1 MIPESLASIDFK
13 TSYRK
18 SIHNIANDF
27 YIPAMRTALLYRRAV
42 GYFSSAIFSLSMD
55 ALEELIENNGK
66 IQIVTSPFLSTSD
79 IEQINEA
86 LFSIENNEEIVTATL
101 IGSVE
106 SISKKSVNIDP
117 LKILSTLILNGTIEI
132 KIAILP
138 GRGILH
144 DKMGIFTDKENN
156 HVVFK
161 GSMNESLNGLAS
173 IENDGHL
180 DSADVFC
187 SWKPNDAGRV
197 ADQIGYFNNLWSN
210 NEPKCR
216 IITLKQAVLEKVF
229 KEYEIAGE
237 KNLIESINRLR
248 KTNSEIQPIQQPK
261 IDTLFAHQEEAI
273 EIWEKNGRRGIL
285 AHATASGKTI
295 TGLRI
300 IADSLE
306 RKETP
311 IVIVPSTL
319 LQSMWDTEIRKELAH
334 LNISIQL
341 LGGEGD
347 DTWKK
352 EGWLKRNSKDQRGFS
367 DSELIRWIFIVVS
380 KSAAGDHFQNY
391 LSQGEHLLLV
401 ADECHNYG
409 SHGAVDTIL
418 KLKVGPRIGLS
429 ATPARK
435 GDEDGTEK
443 LFEYLGGVIHEF
455 TIGQAIKM
463 GRLCTYIYKYK
474 TCELDQEEVESF
486 KELTHEMKQYY
497 ARFKSSSGESKN
509 TYYEKYRRLVD
520 QRANIPKLAKSKID
534 ICRDIIQRE
543 YKDGEHWIIF
553 CQNGEQ
559 LHELNIQ
566 LSKISE
572 YQVHV
577 ITSESRK
584 YSDHDLGLELFQTHG
599 GIILCINI
607 LDEGVNIPEASHA
620 IIMASTTNERQW
632 VQRRG
637 RLLRKHPKK
646 HMAYIWDIVCLPP
659 KSLMDDDLAGM
670 VKGEIRRVTEYASD
684 AYNNLNVRLQIKE
697 TCITMDLDIGE
708 LDGETV

>member
-1 MIPESLASIDFK
+1 
-13 TSYRK
+13 
-18 SIHNIANDF
+18 
-27 YIPAMRTALLYRRAV
+27 
-42 GYFSSAIFSLSMD
+42 MD
-55 ALEELIENNGK
+55 ALKELIEKNGK

-86 LFSIENNEEIVTATL
+86 LYSIEDNEKNLTETL
-101 IGSVE
+101 IGSIE

-117 LKILSTLILNGTIEI
+117 LKILSTLILNRTIEI
-132 KIAILP
+132 KIALLP

-144 DKMGIFTDKENN
+144 DKVGIFTDKENN

-161 GSMNESLNGLAS
+161 GSMNESANGLAS

-187 SWKPNDAGRV
+187 SWKPNDAERV
-197 ADQIGYFNNLWSN
+197 SEQIEYFNNLWGN
-210 NEPKCR
+210 NEPQCR
-216 IITLKQAVLEKVF
+216 IITLKQAVIEKVF
-229 KEYEIAGE
+229 KAYEIKGE
-237 KNLIESINRLR
+237 KNLIESINKLR
-248 KTNSEIQPIQQPK
+248 KSNSEIQPIQQSK
-261 IDTLFAHQEEAI
+261 IYTLFPHQEQAI
-273 EIWEKNGRRGIL
+273 KIWEENRRQGIF

-300 IADSLE
+300 IADSLK

-319 LQSMWDTEIRKELAH
+319 LQSMWDTEIRKELGH
-334 LNISIQL
+334 LNINIQL

-352 EGWLKRNSKDQRGFS
+352 EGWLKRNSKDQRRFS
-367 DSELIRWIFIVVS
+367 DSELIRWIFIVVA
-380 KSAAGDHFQNY
+380 KSAAGFHFQNN

-474 TCELDQEEVESF
+474 TCELDQDEVKSF
-486 KELTHEMKQYY
+486 KDLTHEVKQYY
-497 ARFKSSSGESKN
+497 ARYKSSSSESKS

-520 QRANIPKLAKSKID
+520 ERANIPKLAKSKID
-534 ICRDIIQRE
+534 VCMDIIKE
-543 YKDGEHWIIF
+543 NYKDGEHWIIF

-559 LHELNIQ
+559 LNELNIQ
-566 LSKISE
+566 LSKKRK
-572 YQVHV
+572 YQVYD

-584 YSDHDLGLELFQTHG
+584 YTDHDVGLELFQMLG
-599 GIILCINI
+599 GIVLCINI

-659 KSLMDDDLAGM
+659 KVLMDNDLANM
-670 VKGEIRRVTEYASD
+670 VRQEIRRVTEYASD
-684 AYNNLNVRLQIKE
+684 SYNSELVKLDIATTN
-697 TCITMDLDIGE
+697 ITMGIDIGKP
-708 LDGETV
+708 DGETG

>member
-1 MIPESLASIDFK
+1 
-13 TSYRK
+13 
-18 SIHNIANDF
+18 
-27 YIPAMRTALLYRRAV
+27 
-42 GYFSSAIFSLSMD
+42 MD
-55 ALEELIENNGK
+55 ALKELIENNGK

-79 IEQINEA
+79 IEQISEA
-86 LFSIENNEEIVTATL
+86 LFSIENNEKIVTDIL
-101 IGSVE
+101 IGSIE
-106 SISKKSVNIDP
+106 SISKESVNIDP
-117 LKILSTLILNGTIEI
+117 LKILSTLILNRTIEI

-144 DKMGIFTDKENN
+144 DKVGIFTDKENN

-187 SWKPNDAGRV
+187 SWKPNDSARV
-197 ADQIGYFNNLWSN
+197 ADQIEYFNNLWTN
-210 NEPKCR
+210 DEPKCR
-216 IITLKQAVLEKVF
+216 IITLKQAVIEKVF
-229 KEYEIAGE
+229 KEYEIRGE
-237 KNLIESINRLR
+237 KELIESINKLR
-248 KTNSEIQPIQQPK
+248 KPNSEIQPIQQPK
-261 IDTLFAHQEEAI
+261 IYTLFSHQEQAI

-300 IADSLE
+300 IADSLK

-311 IVIVPSTL
+311 IVIVPTTL
-319 LQSMWDTEIRKELAH
+319 LQSMWDTEIRKELGH
-334 LNISIQL
+334 LNIIIQG

-347 DTWKK
+347 DRWKK
-352 EGWLKRNSKDQRGFS
+352 EGWLKRNSKDQRRFS
-367 DSELIRWIFIVVS
+367 DSELIPWIFIVVA
-380 KSAAGDHFQNY
+380 KSAAGVQFQNY

-455 TIGQAIKM
+455 TIGQAIRI

-486 KELTHEMKQYY
+486 KELTSKLKQSY
-497 ARFKSSSGESKN
+497 ARYKSSSSSESKKL
-509 TYYEKYRRLVD
+509 YFEKFRRLVD
-520 QRANIPKLAKSKID
+520 QRADIPKLAKSKID
-534 ICRDIIQRE
+534 VCMDIIQEE

-559 LHELNIQ
+559 LNELNIQ
-566 LSKISE
+566 LSQRIKYE
-572 YQVHV
+572 VYV

-584 YSDHDLGLELFQTHG
+584 YTNHDLGLELFQTRG

-659 KSLMDDDLAGM
+659 ISLMDDDLANM
-670 VKGEIRRVTEYASD
+670 VKQEIKRVTEYASD
-684 AYNNLNVRLQIKE
+684 AYNSEYVKLDITT
-697 TCITMDLDIGE
+697 TCIKMGLDIGKP
-708 LDGETV
+708 DGETG